1 MSRAGQPNGL
11 AGSLASNVDAVLVDV
26 PDFPV
31 AGVLFKDLTPLFSD
45 AHLCR
50 QVVADIAT
58 RRAGAVDV
66 VAGIEARGFIFGAL
80 VAHELGLPFVPIRK
94 QGKLP
99 RATYAATYDLEY
111 GSATVELHCDAVK
124 EGQRVLL
131 IDDVLATGGTAAAA
145 AGLVEQAGAVVAALE
160 VLVEI
165 EALAGRSAIAD
176 LEVIALLTC

>member
-1 MSRAGQPNGL
+1 MSDV
-11 AGSLASNVDAVLVDV
+11 SLPGDVAAILIDV

-31 AGVLFKDLTPLFSD
+31 AGVLFKDLTGVFGD
-45 AHLCR
+45 AQLCGR
-50 QVVADIAT
+50 IVRDIAARHT
-58 RRAGAVDV
+58 GAVDI

-80 VAHELGLPFVPIRK
+80 VAQELGLPFVPIRK

-99 RATYAATYDLEY
+99 RATYAVQYELEY
-111 GSATVELHCDAVK
+111 GSASVEMHCDAVR

-145 AGLVEQAGAVVAALE
+145 AGLVAQAAGVITALE

-165 EALAGRSAIAD
+165 EALSGRAAVSPV
-176 LEVIALLTC
+176 EVTSLLTC

>member
-1 MSRAGQPNGL
+1 VSDL
-11 AGSLASNVDAVLVDV
+11 SLPGDVEAILIDV

-31 AGVLFKDLTPLFSD
+31 AGVLFKDLTALFGD
-45 AHLCR
+45 AQLCR
-50 QVVADIAT
+50 RIVHDIAARHT
-58 RRAGAVDV
+58 ATADV

-80 VAHELGLPFVPIRK
+80 VAQELGLPFVPIRK

-99 RATYAATYDLEY
+99 RATYAVTYDLEY
-111 GSATVELHCDAVK
+111 GSATVEMHRDAVR

-145 AGLVEQAGAVVAALE
+145 AGLVRQAAGVITALE

-165 EALAGRSAIAD
+165 EALSGRGAVPHV
-176 LEVIALLTC
+176 EVTSLLTC